1 VPPRKT
7 STFPRSKRRRPEL
20 RLGAHLSVAG
30 GLHQALERARAY
42 GFDTVALFVRN
53 QVQWACPP
61 LSEEAAERFRRARQQ
76 LGIDPVIAH
85 GSYLVNLAGRPEIR
99 DKSIAAVREDLARC
113 ARLEIDALVLHP
125 GTCENVEKGIR
136 LIADALN
143 AIIPAGSEAGPMIL
157 LETTAGKG
165 NGIGHTFEHLAN
177 ILRRLDCPE
186 RFGVCLDTCHVFAA
200 GYDLRSAEAYAR
212 TMEAFDRLIGLKRL
226 RAIHLNDSQRDL
238 GSRVDRHA
246 HIGAG
251 RIGRAGFS
259 RLVNDPRLRGLPMIM
274 ETPKGTDAAGDD
286 WDAVNARA
294 ILRLRRRQ

>member
-1 VPPRKT
+1 MPPRKT

-157 LETTAGKG
+157 LETTAGQG

-200 GYDLRSAEAYAR
+200 GYDVSTPAG
-212 TMEAFDRLIGLKRL
+212 FDSTLEELDRCIGLERL
-226 RAIHLNDSQRDL
+226 KLLHLNDSLGER
-238 GSRVDRHA
+238 GSRIDRHA
-246 HIGAG
+246 DIGAG
-251 RIGRAGFS
+251 RIGLEAFRHVVNHEALRDLPAIIELPWERPGGPDNIALLRS
-259 RLVNDPRLRGLPMIM
+259 LVEG
-274 ETPKGTDAAGDD
+274 
-286 WDAVNARA
+286 
-294 ILRLRRRQ
+294 